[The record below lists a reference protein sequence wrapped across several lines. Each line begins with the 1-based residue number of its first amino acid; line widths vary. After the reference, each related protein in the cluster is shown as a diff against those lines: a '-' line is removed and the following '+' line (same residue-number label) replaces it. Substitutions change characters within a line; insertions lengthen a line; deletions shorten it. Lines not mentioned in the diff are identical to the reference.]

1 MENFFEINFWEMMLR
16 TTISFIVLLF
26 LARIL
31 GKKQL
36 SQLTFFNYITGITI
50 GSIAA
55 EIASQHETPFIDGLV
70 SLIWWSIL
78 TLLSSLISL
87 KSSKLRGI
95 IDGDPT
101 IVIKNGELS
110 VQALKTSKLHMD
122 DLLMLLREKS
132 VFSIQDVHYAILET
146 NGELSIL
153 KKPAEQSA
161 TKQDVKADVSIPPHI
176 PIEVVND
183 GKIVQKTM
191 EELNLTDEWLMKKL
205 KKQNIQDLQD
215 VFYAQL
221 QPNGSL
227 YICTRDENK
236 AANNDKTQ

>member
-132 VFSIQDVHYAILET
+132 VFSIQDVHYAIFHL
-146 NGELSIL
+146 I
-153 KKPAEQSA
+153 
-161 TKQDVKADVSIPPHI
+161 
-176 PIEVVND
+176 
-183 GKIVQKTM
+183 
-191 EELNLTDEWLMKKL
+191 
-205 KKQNIQDLQD
+205 
-215 VFYAQL
+215 
-221 QPNGSL
+221 SL
-227 YICTRDENK
+227 
-236 AANNDKTQ
+236 